1 MKNKNIEKIIVR
13 ILNRTLTILG
23 YYNKYM
29 DYSKFKTKMLGSF
42 PNLTEKKL
50 KQEYII
56 FNNNY
61 YPSMRNVIGKTFTY
75 EDALSAFI
83 SSRMSL
89 YNLAK
94 RGNSIGL
101 MLDPN
106 DFE

>member
-1 MKNKNIEKIIVR
+1 
-13 ILNRTLTILG
+13 
-23 YYNKYM
+23 M
-29 DYSKFKTKMLGSF
+29 DYSKFKTKMLESF

-50 KQEYII
+50 KQEHII
-56 FNNNY
+56 FENNF
-61 YPSMRNVIGKTFTY
+61 YPNMRNVIGNIFTY

-83 SSRMSL
+83 SSRISL
-89 YNLAK
+89 HNLAK